1 MDNFNLWEF
10 SLDIFNKISVVATKI
25 WRLLTTTINDVVGD
39 EEITTG
45 SAIIDTI
52 IDALVS
58 KGITNIVIVRG
69 YKKEKFDALLEKYP
83 FIKFIDN
90 EEYNK

>member
-10 SLDIFNKISVVATKI
+10 SLDLFNKISVVAEKV

-52 IDALVS
+52 INTLFKLIGNYNLLTLFVSLTIIFLVL
-58 KGITNIVIVRG
+58 KVIR
-69 YKKEKFDALLEKYP
+69 F
-83 FIKFIDN
+83 FIGG
-90 EEYNK
+90 

>member
-10 SLDIFNKISVVATKI
+10 SIDIFNKISIVATKI

-52 IDALVS
+52 IDTLFKLIGNYNLLTLFISLTIIFLVL
-58 KGITNIVIVRG
+58 KVIR
-69 YKKEKFDALLEKYP
+69 F
-83 FIKFIDN
+83 FIGG
-90 EEYNK
+90 

>member
-52 IDALVS
+52 IETLFKLIGNYNLLTLFVTLTIIFLVL
-58 KGITNIVIVRG
+58 KVIR
-69 YKKEKFDALLEKYP
+69 F
-83 FIKFIDN
+83 FIGG
-90 EEYNK
+90 

>member
-45 SAIIDTI
+45 SEIIDTI
-52 IDALVS
+52 IDTLFKLIGNYNILTLFISLTIIFLVL
-58 KGITNIVIVRG
+58 KVIR
-69 YKKEKFDALLEKYP
+69 F
-83 FIKFIDN
+83 FIGG
-90 EEYNK
+90 

>member
-10 SLDIFNKISVVATKI
+10 SMDLFNKISVVAEKV

-39 EEITTG
+39 EDITTG

-52 IDALVS
+52 IDTLFKLIGNYNLLTLFVALTIIFLVL
-58 KGITNIVIVRG
+58 KVIR
-69 YKKEKFDALLEKYP
+69 F
-83 FIKFIDN
+83 FIGG
-90 EEYNK
+90 

>member
-45 SAIIDTI
+45 SDIIDTI
-52 IDALVS
+52 IDTLFKLIGNYNLLTLFVTLTIIFLVL
-58 KGITNIVIVRG
+58 KVIR
-69 YKKEKFDALLEKYP
+69 F
-83 FIKFIDN
+83 FIGG
-90 EEYNK
+90 

>member
-10 SLDIFNKISVVATKI
+10 SMDLFNKISVVAEKV

-45 SAIIDTI
+45 SEIIDTI
-52 IDALVS
+52 INTLFKLIGNYNLLTLFVSLTIIFLVL
-58 KGITNIVIVRG
+58 KVIR
-69 YKKEKFDALLEKYP
+69 F
-83 FIKFIDN
+83 FIGG
-90 EEYNK
+90 

>member
-39 EEITTG
+39 EDITTG

-52 IDALVS
+52 INTLFKLIGNYNLLTLFVTLTIIFLVL
-58 KGITNIVIVRG
+58 KVIR
-69 YKKEKFDALLEKYP
+69 F
-83 FIKFIDN
+83 FIGG
-90 EEYNK
+90 

>member
-1 MDNFNLWEF
+1 MDNFNLWDF
-10 SLDIFNKISVVATKI
+10 SMDLFNKISVVAEKV

-52 IDALVS
+52 IDTLFKLIGNYNLLTLFVTLTIIFLVL
-58 KGITNIVIVRG
+58 KVIR
-69 YKKEKFDALLEKYP
+69 F
-83 FIKFIDN
+83 FIGG
-90 EEYNK
+90 

>member
-52 IDALVS
+52 INTLFKLIGNYNLLTLFVTLTIIFLVL
-58 KGITNIVIVRG
+58 KVIR
-69 YKKEKFDALLEKYP
+69 F
-83 FIKFIDN
+83 FIGG
-90 EEYNK
+90 

>member
-1 MDNFNLWEF
+1 MDNFNLWDF
-10 SLDIFNKISVVATKI
+10 SLNIFNKISVVASKI

-52 IDALVS
+52 IDTLFKLIGNYNLLTLFVSLTIIFLVL
-58 KGITNIVIVRG
+58 KVIR
-69 YKKEKFDALLEKYP
+69 F
-83 FIKFIDN
+83 FIGG
-90 EEYNK
+90 

>member
-25 WRLLTTTINDVVGD
+25 WRLLTTTINEVVGD

-45 SAIIDTI
+45 SEIIDTI
-52 IDALVS
+52 INTLFKLIGNYNLLTLFVSLTIIFLVL
-58 KGITNIVIVRG
+58 KVIR
-69 YKKEKFDALLEKYP
+69 F
-83 FIKFIDN
+83 FIGG
-90 EEYNK
+90 

>member
-25 WRLLTTTINDVVGD
+25 WRLLTTTINDVIGD

-52 IDALVS
+52 IDTLFKLIGNYNLLTLFVTLTIIFLVL
-58 KGITNIVIVRG
+58 KVIR
-69 YKKEKFDALLEKYP
+69 F
-83 FIKFIDN
+83 FIGG
-90 EEYNK
+90 

>member
-25 WRLLTTTINDVVGD
+25 WRLLTITINDVVGD

-52 IDALVS
+52 INTLFKLIGNYNLLTLFVTLTIIFLVL
-58 KGITNIVIVRG
+58 KVIR
-69 YKKEKFDALLEKYP
+69 F
-83 FIKFIDN
+83 FIGG
-90 EEYNK
+90 

>member
-1 MDNFNLWEF
+1 MEHFNLWEF

-52 IDALVS
+52 IDTLFKLIGNYNLLTLFVSLTIIFLVL
-58 KGITNIVIVRG
+58 KVIRC
-69 YKKEKFDALLEKYP
+69 
-83 FIKFIDN
+83 FIGG
-90 EEYNK
+90 

>member
-1 MDNFNLWEF
+1 MDNFNLWDF
-10 SLDIFNKISVVATKI
+10 SLDIFNKIYVVSSKI

-52 IDALVS
+52 IDTLFKLIGNYNLLTLFVTLTIIFLVL
-58 KGITNIVIVRG
+58 KVIR
-69 YKKEKFDALLEKYP
+69 F
-83 FIKFIDN
+83 FIGG
-90 EEYNK
+90 

>member
-10 SLDIFNKISVVATKI
+10 SIDIFNKISVVATKI

-52 IDALVS
+52 IDTLLKLIGNYNLLTLFVTLTIIFLVL
-58 KGITNIVIVRG
+58 KVIR
-69 YKKEKFDALLEKYP
+69 F
-83 FIKFIDN
+83 FIGG
-90 EEYNK
+90 

>member
-10 SLDIFNKISVVATKI
+10 SLNIFNKISVVASKI

-52 IDALVS
+52 INTLFNLIGNYNLLTLFVSLTIIFLVL
-58 KGITNIVIVRG
+58 KVIR
-69 YKKEKFDALLEKYP
+69 F
-83 FIKFIDN
+83 FIGG
-90 EEYNK
+90 

>member
-1 MDNFNLWEF
+1 MDNFNLWDF
-10 SLDIFNKISVVATKI
+10 SMDLFNKISVVAEKV

-52 IDALVS
+52 INTLFKLIGNYNLLTLFVTLTIIFLVL
-58 KGITNIVIVRG
+58 KVIR
-69 YKKEKFDALLEKYP
+69 F
-83 FIKFIDN
+83 FIGG
-90 EEYNK
+90 

>member
-39 EEITTG
+39 EDITTG

-52 IDALVS
+52 IDTLFKLIGNYNLLTLFVTLTIIFLVL
-58 KGITNIVIVRG
+58 KVIR
-69 YKKEKFDALLEKYP
+69 F
-83 FIKFIDN
+83 FIGG
-90 EEYNK
+90 

>member
-10 SLDIFNKISVVATKI
+10 SIDIFNKITVVATKI

-52 IDALVS
+52 IDTLFKLIGNYNLLTLFVALTIIFLVL
-58 KGITNIVIVRG
+58 KVIR
-69 YKKEKFDALLEKYP
+69 F
-83 FIKFIDN
+83 FIGG
-90 EEYNK
+90 

>member
-10 SLDIFNKISVVATKI
+10 SIDIFNKISVVATKI
-25 WRLLTTTINDVVGD
+25 WKLLTTTINDVVGD

-52 IDALVS
+52 IDTLFNLIGNYNLLTLFISLTIIFLVL
-58 KGITNIVIVRG
+58 KVIR
-69 YKKEKFDALLEKYP
+69 F
-83 FIKFIDN
+83 FIGG
-90 EEYNK
+90 

>member
-1 MDNFNLWEF
+1 MNNFNLWEF

-45 SAIIDTI
+45 SEIIDTI
-52 IDALVS
+52 INTLFKLIGNYNLLTLFVSLTIIFLVL
-58 KGITNIVIVRG
+58 KVIR
-69 YKKEKFDALLEKYP
+69 F
-83 FIKFIDN
+83 FIGG
-90 EEYNK
+90 

>member
-1 MDNFNLWEF
+1 MDNFNLWDF
-10 SLDIFNKISVVATKI
+10 SLDIFNKISVVAIKI

-52 IDALVS
+52 IDTLFKLIGNYNLLTLFVSLTIIFLVL
-58 KGITNIVIVRG
+58 KVIR
-69 YKKEKFDALLEKYP
+69 F
-83 FIKFIDN
+83 FIGG
-90 EEYNK
+90 

>member
-10 SLDIFNKISVVATKI
+10 SVDIFNKISVVATKI

-52 IDALVS
+52 IDTLFKLIGNYNLLTLFISLTIIFLVL
-58 KGITNIVIVRG
+58 KVIR
-69 YKKEKFDALLEKYP
+69 F
-83 FIKFIDN
+83 FIGG
-90 EEYNK
+90 

>member
-1 MDNFNLWEF
+1 MEIKLDNFNLWEF
-10 SLDIFNKISVVATKI
+10 SINIFNKISIVATKI

-52 IDALVS
+52 IDTLFKLIGNYNLLTLFVSLTIIFLVL
-58 KGITNIVIVRG
+58 KVIR
-69 YKKEKFDALLEKYP
+69 F
-83 FIKFIDN
+83 FIGG
-90 EEYNK
+90 

>member
-10 SLDIFNKISVVATKI
+10 SLDIFNKISVVASKI

-52 IDALVS
+52 IDTLFKLIGNYNLLTLFVSLTIIFLVL
-58 KGITNIVIVRG
+58 KVIR
-69 YKKEKFDALLEKYP
+69 F
-83 FIKFIDN
+83 FIGG
-90 EEYNK
+90 

>member
-10 SLDIFNKISVVATKI
+10 SLNIFNKISIVATKI

-52 IDALVS
+52 IDTLFKLIGNYNLLTLFISLTIIFLVL
-58 KGITNIVIVRG
+58 KVIR
-69 YKKEKFDALLEKYP
+69 F
-83 FIKFIDN
+83 FIGG
-90 EEYNK
+90 

>member
-10 SLDIFNKISVVATKI
+10 SLDIFNKISVVASKI

-52 IDALVS
+52 IDTLFKLIGNYNLLTLFISLTIIFLVL
-58 KGITNIVIVRG
+58 KVIR
-69 YKKEKFDALLEKYP
+69 F
-83 FIKFIDN
+83 FIGG
-90 EEYNK
+90 

>member
-10 SLDIFNKISVVATKI
+10 SLNIFNKISVVASKI

-52 IDALVS
+52 IDTLFKLIGNYNLLTLFVSLTIIFLVL
-58 KGITNIVIVRG
+58 KVIR
-69 YKKEKFDALLEKYP
+69 F
-83 FIKFIDN
+83 FIGG
-90 EEYNK
+90 

>member
-1 MDNFNLWEF
+1 MNNFNLWEF
-10 SLDIFNKISVVATKI
+10 SVDIFNKIIVVTEKI

-52 IDALVS
+52 INTLFNLIGNYNLLTLFVSLTIIFLVL
-58 KGITNIVIVRG
+58 KVIR
-69 YKKEKFDALLEKYP
+69 F
-83 FIKFIDN
+83 FIGG
-90 EEYNK
+90 

>member
-1 MDNFNLWEF
+1 MNNFNLWEF

-52 IDALVS
+52 IDTLFKLIGNYNLLTLFVSLTIIFLVL
-58 KGITNIVIVRG
+58 KVIR
-69 YKKEKFDALLEKYP
+69 F
-83 FIKFIDN
+83 FIGG
-90 EEYNK
+90 

>member
-1 MDNFNLWEF
+1 MENFNLWEF

-52 IDALVS
+52 IDTLFKLIGNYNLLTLFISLTIIFLVL
-58 KGITNIVIVRG
+58 KVIR
-69 YKKEKFDALLEKYP
+69 F
-83 FIKFIDN
+83 FIGG
-90 EEYNK
+90 

>member
-1 MDNFNLWEF
+1 MGIKLDNFNLWEF
-10 SLDIFNKISVVATKI
+10 SINIFNKISVVATKI

-52 IDALVS
+52 IDTLFKLIGNYNLLTLFVSLTIIFLVL
-58 KGITNIVIVRG
+58 KVIR
-69 YKKEKFDALLEKYP
+69 F
-83 FIKFIDN
+83 FIGG
-90 EEYNK
+90 